1 MSASTSVPQAGRPR
15 PNPEPCDSA
24 MLEALLAQAPV
35 GFAFIDPDLR
45 LRRVS
50 SSLAEMTGG
59 TLADQL
65 GHVLD
70 RVWPPAVAATA
81 ESAVRSVLATG
92 RPVLNRITSAEVMQ
106 GAADAAGGPA
116 ADRGATDHIP
126 APRPGVASD
135 AVAANGNGQADG
147 AASRKLA
154 LSWYPAQNQAGATTG
169 VTMIAVDVTASS

>member
-15 PNPEPCDSA
+15 PNGDAHDLA

-59 TLADQL
+59 TLADQV
-65 GHVLD
+65 GHVLG
-70 RVWPPAVAATA
+70 RVWPPAVAASA

-92 RPVLNRITSAEVMQ
+92 RPVLNQITSAEVMQ
-106 GAADAAGGPA
+106 GAADAA
-116 ADRGATDHIP
+116 
-126 APRPGVASD
+126 
-135 AVAANGNGQADG
+135 
-147 AASRKLA
+147 
-154 LSWYPAQNQAGATTG
+154 
-169 VTMIAVDVTASS
+169 